1 MKPKPS
7 LFIAILFSLNTY
19 SNVGKDLISIKNDS
33 IKTTQW
39 AYKKTIGLLMTE
51 TAFVNWSA
59 GGENSIA
66 GITTF
71 NFEFNYKKDRL
82 FWNNLFRSRFGLN
95 QEKGQKVR
103 KTDDVIE
110 FTSNFG
116 YRKTEISN
124 WYNSAR
130 FNFRTQYAPGY
141 KYPNRETSIS
151 EFFAPAYIFLGVGS
165 QYTSPTKKYKLYL
178 SPLTNKTTLVFN
190 QRLANQG
197 SFGVEKA
204 KYDENGVLIKEGENS
219 KIEFG
224 TLLTGEWEH
233 KLMENVLMNN
243 KLILYS
249 DFLNSFL
256 NIDFDWEMR
265 MQLIV
270 NKFVK
275 ANIGTHIIYDDD
287 VKDKESGTP
296 KIQLKQLLGV
306 GVVYSF

>member
-1 MKPKPS
+1 MKQI
-7 LFIAILFSLNTY
+7 LIHFIVLFSFFSMY
-19 SNVGKDLISIKNDS
+19 SHIEKDSISIKKDS

-39 AYKKTIGLLMTE
+39 AYKKTVGLLMTQ
-51 TAFVNWSA
+51 TAFVNWNA

-71 NFEFNYKKDRL
+71 DFEFNYKKDRL
-82 FWNNLFRSRFGLN
+82 FWNNLFKSRFGLN

-110 FTSNFG
+110 FTSSFG
-116 YRKTEISN
+116 YRKTATSN

-141 KYPNRETSIS
+141 KYPDRDTSIS
-151 EFFAPAYIFLGVGS
+151 DFFAPAYIFLGVGS
-165 QYTSPTKKYKLYL
+165 QYTSPSKKYKLYL
-178 SPLTNKTTLVFN
+178 SPLTNKTTLVWD
-190 QRLANQG
+190 QRLADQG
-197 SFGVEKA
+197 SFGVRKA
-204 KYDENGVLIKEGENS
+204 EYDTDGELVKDGENS

-233 KLMENVLMNN
+233 EIMENIIMNN

-249 DFLNSFL
+249 DFINSFL
-256 NIDFDWEMR
+256 NVDFDWEMNL
-265 MQLIV
+265 QLVV
-270 NKFVK
+270 NKYVK
-275 ANIGTHIIYDDD
+275 AKIGTHLIYDDD
-287 VKDKESGTP
+287 VKDEETGTA

>member
-1 MKPKPS
+1 MKQILSS
-7 LFIAILFSLNTY
+7 LFTFLFILSAYSHVEKDSL
-19 SNVGKDLISIKNDS
+19 SPKIDS

-71 NFEFNYKKDRL
+71 DFEFNYKKNRL
-82 FWNNLFRSRFGLN
+82 FWNNLFKSRFGLN
-95 QEKGQKVR
+95 KEKGQEVR

-116 YRKTEISN
+116 YRKTETSN

-130 FNFRTQYAPGY
+130 FNFRTQYASGY

-151 EFFAPAYIFLGVGS
+151 EFFAPAYIFLGIGS
-165 QYTSPTKKYKLYL
+165 QYTSPTKKFKMYL
-178 SPLTNKTTLVFN
+178 SPLTNKTTIVLN

-197 SFGVEKA
+197 SFGVKKA
-204 KYDENGVLIKEGENS
+204 EYDENGVLIREGENS

-224 TLLTGEWEH
+224 TLLTGEWENQ
-233 KLMENVLMNN
+233 LMQNVIMNN

-256 NIDFDWEMR
+256 NIDFDWEMKL
-265 MQLIV
+265 QLIV
-270 NKFVK
+270 NKFIK

-287 VKDKESGTP
+287 VKDKETGTP

-306 GVVYSF
+306 GVVYTF

>member
-1 MKPKPS
+1 MKQVFFP
-7 LFIAILFSLNTY
+7 FILFFSFFSAY
-19 SNVGKDLISIKNDS
+19 SHVEKDSISIKKDS

-39 AYKKTIGLLMTE
+39 AFKKTAGLLMTQ

-66 GITTF
+66 GITSF
-71 NFEFNYKKDRL
+71 DFEFNYEKDRL
-82 FWNNLFRSRFGLN
+82 FWNNLFKSRFGLN
-95 QEKGQKVR
+95 QEKGQGVR

-116 YRKTEISN
+116 YRKTKNSN

-130 FNFRTQYAPGY
+130 FNFRTQYASGY
-141 KYPNRETSIS
+141 KYPERDISIS
-151 EFFAPAYIFLGVGS
+151 EFFAPAYIFVGVGS
-165 QYTSPTKKYKLYL
+165 QYTSPTKKYKIYL
-178 SPLTNKTTLVFN
+178 SPLTNKTTLVYN
-190 QRLANQG
+190 QRLSNQG
-197 SFGVEKA
+197 SFGVKKA
-204 KYDENGVLIKEGENS
+204 EYDQNGVLIREGENS

-233 KLMENVLMNN
+233 EIMENIIMNN

-256 NIDFDWEMR
+256 NVDFDWEMNL
-265 MQLIV
+265 QLIV
-270 NKFVK
+270 NKYVK
-275 ANIGTHIIYDDD
+275 AKIGTHLIYDDD
-287 VKDKESGTP
+287 VKDEETGTA